1 MKQFFY
7 AIILS
12 AVALTLLS
20 GVLLQAAPHAHAAL
34 VTCGNETTG
43 DATTG
48 CKLGDLF
55 STAARL
61 VNYLFSGAAV
71 VATGGVVYGGF
82 LMVTSA
88 GNPTG
93 QAAGKKAV
101 TNSLIGLAVILVSY
115 VLVQTVFVLVGYSQG
130 STILKD
136 PGSFTDPNNHSN
148 DLIKPQTY

>member
-1 MKQFFY
+1 MRHFLYVVF
-7 AIILS
+7 LS

-20 GVLLQAAPHAHAAL
+20 GVISQITPKAQAAL

-43 DATTG
+43 DAASG

-88 GNPTG
+88 GNPSG

-101 TNSLIGLAVILVSY
+101 TNSLIGLAVILVSF
-115 VLVQTVFVLVGYSQG
+115 VLVQTIFVVVGYSQG
-130 STILKD
+130 GAILKD

-148 DLIKPQTY
+148 DLIKPQ

>member
-1 MKQFFY
+1 MRHFLY
-7 AIILS
+7 AVILS
-12 AVALTLLS
+12 AVAVTLLG
-20 GVLLQAAPHAHAAL
+20 GVLLQVAPHAQAAL

-43 DATTG
+43 DAANG

-61 VNYLFSGAAV
+61 ITYLFSGAAV

-88 GNPTG
+88 GNPSG
-93 QAAGKKAV
+93 QTAGKKAV

-115 VLVQTVFVLVGYSQG
+115 VLVQTIFVVVGYTQG
-130 STILKD
+130 GNILND
-136 PGSFTDPNNHSN
+136 PGSFTDPNNRSN
-148 DLIKPQTY
+148 DLIKPQ

>member
-1 MKQFFY
+1 MKQFLY
-7 AIILS
+7 AFILS

-20 GVLLQAAPHAHAAL
+20 GTLLQVAPHAQAAL
-34 VTCGNETTG
+34 VTCGNENNG
-43 DATTG
+43 DASSG

-55 STAARL
+55 NTAARL

-88 GNPTG
+88 GNPSG

-115 VLVQTVFVLVGYSQG
+115 VLVQTMFIVVGYSQG
-130 STILKD
+130 GNILKD
-136 PGSFTDPNNHSN
+136 PGSFVDPNNNSN
-148 DLIKPQTY
+148 DLIRPQ